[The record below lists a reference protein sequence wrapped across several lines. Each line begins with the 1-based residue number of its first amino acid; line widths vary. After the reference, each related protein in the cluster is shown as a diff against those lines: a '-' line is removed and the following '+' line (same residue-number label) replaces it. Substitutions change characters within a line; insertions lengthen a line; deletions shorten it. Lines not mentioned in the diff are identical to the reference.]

1 MNTALRFDNVSK
13 KYHLG
18 SGQTNL
24 REFLGRSARR
34 VMGRPP
40 DKKAAE
46 NIIWSLRDVSFDLP
60 RGKALG
66 LIGPN
71 GAGKSTTLK
80 LLARITQP
88 TSGKVETFGRVASLI
103 ELGAGFHIDLTG
115 RENIFLN
122 ATILGMPLK
131 KVNRLFDEIVS
142 FAGLEKFIDTPLK
155 RYSSGM
161 YVRLGFAVA
170 AHVEPDILLVDEVLA
185 VGDSQ
190 FRQRCIERIEALQ
203 AMGTTIVFVSHNL
216 YMVKSVCDQGIFL
229 ANGQIHTYGDV
240 VDAINAYER
249 WHHEAQS
256 MEQVRGNSRLDE
268 PGASAV
274 DITRVE
280 LLAADGTSS
289 DEFNWSE
296 PVEVRVHYEAY
307 QPVYKPNVVLHFMR
321 ADGTTSSMIRA
332 ADYGYELEKLEGRG
346 VISVTVDPLQLTGGA
361 YVVEVRILG
370 NMDVPLCR
378 GHSLQFQVTG
388 LGLSSRKRGGVF
400 VPNVSRIAVEAA
412 HEPTAHEPQLDE
424 SHEFA
429 Q

>member
-1 MNTALRFDNVSK
+1 MNF
-13 KYHLG
+13 
-18 SGQTNL
+18 
-24 REFLGRSARR
+24 REFVGRSARR
-34 VMGRPP
+34 LVGRSSTGEVK
-40 DKKAAE
+40 D
-46 NIIWSLRDVSFDLP
+46 NIIWSLRDVSFELP
-60 RGKALG
+60 RGQALG

-88 TSGKVETFGRVASLI
+88 TSGTIETNGRVASLI

-131 KVNRLFDEIVS
+131 KVNRLFDQIVS

-170 AHVEPDILLVDEVLA
+170 AHVEPDIFLVDEVLA
-185 VGDSQ
+185 VGDSE
-190 FRQRCIERIEALQ
+190 FRQRCIERIEELQ
-203 AMGTTIVFVSHNL
+203 SMGTTIVFVSHNL

-229 ANGQIHTYGDV
+229 SNGRIHTHGDV

-249 WHHEAQS
+249 WHHERQGLARANGS
-256 MEQVRGNSRLDE
+256 ARSDE
-268 PGASAV
+268 PGSSAV
-274 DITRVE
+274 DITGVE
-280 LLAADGTSS
+280 LLHPDGTRS
-289 DEFNWSE
+289 DEFNWSD
-296 PVEVRVHYEAY
+296 PVEVRITYEAY
-307 QPVYKPNVVLHFMR
+307 QPVPKPNVVLHFVR

-332 ADYGYELEKLEGRG
+332 ADYGYELGTLEGQG
-346 VISVTVDPLQLTGGA
+346 VISVIVDPLQLTGGA
-361 YVVEVRILG
+361 YVIEVRILG

-378 GHSLQFQVTG
+378 GHSLQFQATG

-400 VPNVSRIAVEAA
+400 VPNVDRITVEQAA
-412 HEPTAHEPQLDE
+412 QPQLGE
-424 SHEFA
+424 SHELA